1 MHYCDQTTREKCLW
15 NWRKSLSWCSSE
27 LMQMADCHANFLT
40 TVFGSTV
47 ASHPNRVGS
56 HRVLKRTTFLA
67 HSRSLVWQFPVEEWD
82 AKWRNYS
89 DFKLLAITDDGFLM
103 SSLSHRSLRG
113 FQNGRQNERLFQRDA
128 HRANQGIFETW
139 DLIFFNRRLQELN
152 NFDGKH
158 PFRQMNRERFEVSDD
173 RVKSLRAA
181 LANPQTNSSHWKPL

>member
-89 DFKLLAITDDGFLM
+89 DFKPLAITDDGFLM
-103 SSLSHRSLRG
+103 SSLSRRSLRG
-113 FQNGRQNERLFQRDA
+113 FQNGRQNERLFQRDD
-128 HRANQGIFETW
+128 RI
-139 DLIFFNRRLQELN
+139 LIGGLTAFSLKFKRMESYFSGPLFLYSVFFRNLDQ
-152 NFDGKH
+152 
-158 PFRQMNRERFEVSDD
+158 Q
-173 RVKSLRAA
+173 
-181 LANPQTNSSHWKPL
+181 W

>member
-89 DFKLLAITDDGFLM
+89 DFKPLAITDDGFLM
-103 SSLSHRSLRG
+103 SSLSRRSLRG
-113 FQNGRQNERLFQRDA
+113 FQNGRQNQRLFQRDDRIYWLVA
-128 HRANQGIFETW
+128 WPPFLFKVQT
-139 DLIFFNRRLQELN
+139 
-152 NFDGKH
+152 DGKLLFWSIIFVFSLLSE
-158 PFRQMNRERFEVSDD
+158 FRSAMVEV
-173 RVKSLRAA
+173 L
-181 LANPQTNSSHWKPL
+181 LSHWIQ

>member
-89 DFKLLAITDDGFLM
+89 DFKPLAITDDGFLM
-103 SSLSHRSLRG
+103 SSLSRRSLSG
-113 FQNGRQNERLFQRDA
+113 FQNGRQNQRLFQRDD
-128 HRANQGIFETW
+128 RI
-139 DLIFFNRRLQELN
+139 LIGGLTAFSFKVQT
-152 NFDGKH
+152 DGKLLFWSIIFVFSLLSE
-158 PFRQMNRERFEVSDD
+158 FRSAMVEV
-173 RVKSLRAA
+173 L
-181 LANPQTNSSHWKPL
+181 LSHWIQ